1 MVPKGASTYSVG
13 DVAKAT
19 GLTVRTLQ
27 HYDNIGLLPPS
38 GRTAG
43 GRRYYT
49 DDDMMKLTQIVFY
62 KAVGIPLSDIR
73 EKLSDAITPVELE
86 AVFNRQLAVVLMKM
100 DALNGVFSVLNSSIA
115 LLQSGSM
122 PPFETLAQLVR
133 GMGSGGLSDWANSD
147 FHPALNAALEGDEMA
162 TLDGAIHFYHNMRAL
177 MVEAVA
183 LSAASVAADSPA
195 ALNLGKRWWEDVI
208 QRITA
213 MGDDAA
219 TAALEINNSREKWPE
234 ADRRLF
240 ETAEPFLEAALA
252 AYLEK
257 TDRQS
262 SAPSTGGDSP

>member
-1 MVPKGASTYSVG
+1 MPKDVSIYSVG
-13 DVAKAT
+13 ELAKAT

-62 KAVGIPLSDIR
+62 KTVGIPLSDIR
-73 EKLSDAITPVELE
+73 EKLSDAITPDELE
-86 AVFNRQLAVVLMKM
+86 SVFNRQLTVVLTKI
-100 DALNGVFSVLNSSIA
+100 DALNTVFSVLNSPIA

-133 GMGSGGLSDWANSD
+133 GMAGSGLSDWANSD
-147 FHPALNAALEGDEMA
+147 FRPALNEALEGDEIA
-162 TLDGAIHFYHNMRAL
+162 TLDGAMHFYHNMRAL

-183 LSAASVAADSPA
+183 LSNASAATDSPT
-195 ALNLGKRWWEDVI
+195 ALSLGKRWWVDVI

-213 MGDDAA
+213 IGDDAS
-219 TAALEINNSREKWPE
+219 TAALVVNSSREKWPE
-234 ADRRLF
+234 ADRKLF
-240 ETAEPFLEAALA
+240 EAAEPFLEAALA

-257 TDRQS
+257 NDAGT
-262 SAPSTGGDSP
+262 SAPGMGGDVR